1 MRIILIFLLF
11 LLNRIESQ
19 ASAFWMEVI
28 PPAKNSELVT
38 VRVSYGYIDDLSI
51 RHRTNRTEFE
61 SIKMFD
67 FNIRAS
73 SGKETALLLT
83 KKTDY
88 WEGTFTAKA
97 NTYYQI
103 IGINKKLPVIVRNEK
118 DSSKNIRS
126 IEYLY
131 GEYGAT
137 SLQST
142 LPILTEGPYIQL
154 TQQNDH
160 YQIRPYIYGKHPT
173 EESTIRIFNPE
184 NWEKNIAV
192 DSSAHMIFR
201 ATQKGMYVVRL
212 DWYENTPGN
221 IEGVLFM
228 RIRHR
233 CNYCLNLY

>member
-1 MRIILIFLLF
+1 MRTILIFLLF
-11 LLNRIESQ
+11 LLSPVEIQ

-28 PPAKNSELVT
+28 PPTKNSELVT

-51 RHRTNRTEFE
+51 RHRTNLTEYE

-67 FNIRAS
+67 FKIRAS
-73 SGKETALLLT
+73 SGKESPLLLT
-83 KKTDY
+83 KKEDY

-97 NTYYQI
+97 NIYYQI
-103 IGINKKLPVIVRNEK
+103 IGINTKLPVIVRNEK

-131 GEYGAT
+131 GEYGRT
-137 SLQST
+137 NLQHT

-154 TQQNDH
+154 IQQNDH
-160 YQIRPYIYGKHPT
+160 YQIQPYIYGKHPT
-173 EESTIRIFNPE
+173 KESAIRIFNPE
-184 NWEKNIAV
+184 NWEKNIAI
-192 DSSAHMIFR
+192 DTSANTVFR
-201 ATQKGMYVVRL
+201 ATQKGLYVVRL
-212 DWYENTPGN
+212 DWYENAPGSV
-221 IEGVLFM
+221 EGVPFM